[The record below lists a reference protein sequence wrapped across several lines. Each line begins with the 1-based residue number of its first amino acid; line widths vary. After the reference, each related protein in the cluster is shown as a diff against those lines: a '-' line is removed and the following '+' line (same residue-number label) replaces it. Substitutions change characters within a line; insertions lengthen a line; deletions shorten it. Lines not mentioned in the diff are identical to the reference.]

1 MSTVAKDIES
11 IHYVLIVELWDI
23 ATTSVTSYMDI
34 QVILN
39 YYRSREPTLGQLPTT
54 IHNQVLLE
62 DQLIQLEQELHQALL
77 LLINFNK

>member
-1 MSTVAKDIES
+1 
-11 IHYVLIVELWDI
+11 
-23 ATTSVTSYMDI
+23 MDI